1 MRVVLRNVCKDIK
14 GARVLDNV
22 NLELESGR
30 VYGFKGKNGSGKTML
45 MRAISGLIK
54 VKGEIEIDG
63 KILGKDFTFPPS
75 IGILIEN
82 PSFVAEYTGLKNL
95 EMLACIKNKIGIEDI
110 RHAMEQVGLDPD
122 DKRTYK
128 KYSLGMKQKLG
139 IAAAFMEKPDII
151 ILDEPINALDEAGAK
166 QVHKIL
172 EEQKKRGALIIIAC
186 HAKELMKKFPF
197 KMVASV
203 WRTET
208 SITTFKLQSM
218 IYTEGKA
225 YYSKEFFMHI
235 LDYIG
240 AGDAYCAGLIYSLIN
255 NFDPQKAVEFSNA
268 ASCLK
273 HTVSGDY
280 NLVTV
285 DEVMKL
291 AFSDAGNEVQR

>member
-1 MRVVLRNVCKDIK
+1 MYIELKNVSKKIK
-14 GARVLDNV
+14 GIDILDDV
-22 NLELESGR
+22 SLRMESGKI
-30 VYGFKGKNGSGKTML
+30 YGFRGKNGSGKTML
-45 MRAISGLIK
+45 MRAIAGLIK
-54 VKGEIEIDG
+54 VTGTVDIDG
-63 KILGKDFTFPPS
+63 RILGKDEMFPPS

-186 HAKELMKKFPF
+186 HDKEELEMLSDEIIEIYEGRI
-197 KMVASV
+197 VAG
-203 WRTET
+203 E
-208 SITTFKLQSM
+208 
-218 IYTEGKA
+218 
-225 YYSKEFFMHI
+225 KE
-235 LDYIG
+235 
-240 AGDAYCAGLIYSLIN
+240 
-255 NFDPQKAVEFSNA
+255 
-268 ASCLK
+268 
-273 HTVSGDY
+273 
-280 NLVTV
+280 
-285 DEVMKL
+285 
-291 AFSDAGNEVQR
+291 